1 VHTHPGLAEPR
12 TKEEWRAYLD
22 DVPPERPAAPSYDEY
37 LALPDRDRIRFN
49 KRREAYH
56 SALVIVRT
64 ERMKQLHHII
74 ARRMAVNS
82 RQAAGARRGIV
93 IDGPPTIGK
102 STLVKTFG
110 FDFEHELRLAYPERF
125 QDRRV
130 VEDRIADYIPVVYL
144 SIPSQATPKD
154 LSAIIADYLGHP
166 YRAGAT
172 KNEITRRVLEALR
185 LCGTE
190 LVIVD
195 DVHFL
200 DLSAKEGRL
209 VNDHLKYLANHCA
222 ATFVYTGHELE
233 KSGLFL
239 EGLGAE
245 RATQTSGRNSL
256 HRLERFQINTEAQKR
271 EWAGVIKTMEECLV
285 LLRHRP
291 GTLTRHYR
299 YLHDR
304 TDGSICG
311 LADLVREAATEAVM
325 NGDEAITKRLMDTI
339 VISKHAEA
347 AYQRRLQRRVPGA
360 KRGRVVPDP
369 AAGLA

>member
-1 VHTHPGLAEPR
+1 VHAHPGLAEPR

-22 DVPPERPAAPSYDEY
+22 DVPPRRPQMPSYDEY
-37 LALPDRDRIRFN
+37 LALSDRDRIRLN
-49 KRREAYH
+49 KQRAAYH

-64 ERMKQLHHII
+64 ERMKQVHHII
-74 ARRMAVNS
+74 ARRMAVNA
-82 RQAAGARRGIV
+82 RQPAGARRGIV

-110 FDFEHELRLAYPERF
+110 FDFEHELRVAYPQRF
-125 QDRRV
+125 RDRRV
-130 VEDRIADYIPVVYL
+130 VDGRIADYIPVVYL

-166 YRAGAT
+166 YRTGAT

-190 LVIVD
+190 LAIID

-200 DLSAKEGRL
+200 DLSAKEGRV

-256 HRLERFQINTEAQKR
+256 HRLERFHLTTEAQKR
-271 EWAGVIKTMEECLV
+271 EWAGIMA
-285 LLRHRP
+285 RDQQDPR
-291 GTLTRHYR
+291 
-299 YLHDR
+299 
-304 TDGSICG
+304 
-311 LADLVREAATEAVM
+311 
-325 NGDEAITKRLMDTI
+325 KR
-339 VISKHAEA
+339 
-347 AYQRRLQRRVPGA
+347 R
-360 KRGRVVPDP
+360 
-369 AAGLA
+369 